1 MSLVVLGL
9 AGSFGAAP
17 ATAAATVLHVD
28 GKHGNDANDGRTW
41 ADAVK
46 TIYRAAQLVPH
57 GSAAGWT
64 VLVRGYTDHVYAGR
78 PAPGGYDRW
87 GSAASPLVFQ
97 AEGWTPGGGGYVR
110 PIVSGGRRLPTPGNT
125 WTKTAWARV
134 WSTPLASAPRGFD
147 AGKPYQGA
155 LFQGTTSW
163 VVQRASLAELRA
175 TAGDGRGGY
184 WYDGATDR
192 VYLVAK
198 GGVDPRTV
206 GIEIPH
212 DNGFYFSGRH
222 GAKYI
227 EVRGFEVRHAAMGI
241 AFVEGTDHSTAVD
254 NVVTANSPVGI
265 HTAGIVTASGVNA
278 AVGNRILR
286 NDGSYNTVQAIKVG
300 AGSQAT
306 TACDNDTSHNGL
318 QGIKVE
324 GPDGGA
330 ADPRVTS
337 DTLVCRHRSWGQ
349 NVRQLEDA
357 NDNGTGITIESGA
370 LRTRVENSSF
380 WRNHVGVKV
389 MQRTTAGLPV
399 DDTVITHNR
408 IWDNDRFGLS
418 FRDGV
423 LRAASGSGRVIA
435 SYNLYWANEA
445 GIGVDPG
452 SVNKVFRHETVY
464 ASSGAGIKVG
474 CGCSSREARVTI
486 TSSLVT
492 HNGTVRRVRPARPS
506 RLGVIRR
513 RAEQPVGRRQGLGC
527 DAHGGQFPTRRVSQ
541 CQRGER
547 QLPQGWPGIVPV
559 HGGSGSLSDRRQLGV
574 AGSPE
579 RWSALLE
586 GSLGKL
592 PTMGPMYGF
601 VVLLHVLGAF
611 TFVAAHGVSMVA
623 AVRLRGERDR
633 VRQVALLDVSAAG
646 VGLMYV
652 GLLVLLVG
660 GIVAGFVGN
669 HWGRVWIWAALV
681 TLVVVIVVMYAVA
694 TPFYGRMRA
703 AAGIGQ

>member
-163 VVQRASLAELRA
+163 VVQRASLDELRA

-349 NVRQLEDA
+349 NIRQLEDA

-423 LRAASGSGRVIA
+423 LRAASGTGRVIA

-492 HNGTVRRVRPARPS
+492 HNGTYGVYVLPGHHASVSYVGVPS
-506 RLGVIRR
+506 NPSGGVK
-513 RAEQPVGRRQGLGC
+513 
-527 DAHGGQFPTRRVSQ
+527 
-541 CQRGER
+541 
-547 QLPQGWPGIVPV
+547 
-559 HGGSGSLSDRRQLGV
+559 GSGATRTAVNSQPAGYLSVNEASANFLKVGQGSFQYT
-574 AGSPE
+574 AGPDHSPI
-579 RWSALLE
+579 
-586 GSLGKL
+586 
-592 PTMGPMYGF
+592 
-601 VVLLHVLGAF
+601 GA
-611 TFVAAHGVSMVA
+611 SW
-623 AVRLRGERDR
+623 E
-633 VRQVALLDVSAAG
+633 
-646 VGLMYV
+646 
-652 GLLVLLVG
+652 
-660 GIVAGFVGN
+660 
-669 HWGRVWIWAALV
+669 
-681 TLVVVIVVMYAVA
+681 
-694 TPFYGRMRA
+694 
-703 AAGIGQ
+703 

>member
-1 MSLVVLGL
+1 MMISMPFVPNRRPALRPSRHPAASRRPLALALVVSLIVLGV
-9 AGSFGAAP
+9 AGSVGAAP
-17 ATAAATVLHVD
+17 TAAATTVLHVD

-110 PIVSGGRRLPTPGNT
+110 PIVSGGRRLPTPGNG

-163 VVQRASLAELRA
+163 VVQRANLDELRA

-192 VYLVAK
+192 LYLVAK

-206 GIEIPH
+206 RIEIPH

-265 HTAGIVTASGVNA
+265 HTAGIVTSSGVNA

-286 NDGSYNTVQAIKVG
+286 NVGSYNTVQAIKVG

-349 NVRQLEDA
+349 NVRQLEDD
-357 NDNGTGITIESGA
+357 NDNGTGMTIESGA
-370 LRTRVENSSF
+370 IRTRVENSSF

-423 LRAASGSGRVIA
+423 LRAASGTGRVVA
-435 SYNLYWANEA
+435 SYNLYWGNET

-452 SVNKVFRHETVY
+452 SVNKVFRHETVD
-464 ASSGAGIKVG
+464 ASTGAGIKVG
-474 CGCSSREARVTI
+474 CGCSSRAARVTI
-486 TSSLVT
+486 TTSLAT
-492 HNGTVRRVRPARPS
+492 HNGTYGIYVLPGHHASVSYVGVPS
-506 RLGVIRR
+506 NPSGGVK
-513 RAEQPVGRRQGLGC
+513 
-527 DAHGGQFPTRRVSQ
+527 
-541 CQRGER
+541 
-547 QLPQGWPGIVPV
+547 
-559 HGGSGSLSDRRQLGV
+559 GSGATRTAVNTHPAGYLSLNEASANFLKVGHGSFQYT
-574 AGSPE
+574 AGPDHSPI
-579 RWSALLE
+579 
-586 GSLGKL
+586 
-592 PTMGPMYGF
+592 
-601 VVLLHVLGAF
+601 GA
-611 TFVAAHGVSMVA
+611 SW
-623 AVRLRGERDR
+623 E
-633 VRQVALLDVSAAG
+633 
-646 VGLMYV
+646 
-652 GLLVLLVG
+652 
-660 GIVAGFVGN
+660 
-669 HWGRVWIWAALV
+669 
-681 TLVVVIVVMYAVA
+681 
-694 TPFYGRMRA
+694 
-703 AAGIGQ
+703 

>member
-1 MSLVVLGL
+1 MVSLVVLGV
-9 AGSFGAAP
+9 AGSVGAAP
-17 ATAAATVLHVD
+17 TTAATTVLHVD

-41 ADAVK
+41 AEAVK

-134 WSTPLASAPRGFD
+134 WSTPFASAPRGFD

-163 VVQRASLAELRA
+163 VVQRASLDELRA

-192 VYLVAK
+192 LYLVAK

-357 NDNGTGITIESGA
+357 NDNGTGMTIESGA

-423 LRAASGSGRVIA
+423 LRAASGTGRVIA

-492 HNGTVRRVRPARPS
+492 HNGTYGVYVLPGHHASVSYVGVPS
-506 RLGVIRR
+506 NPSGGVK
-513 RAEQPVGRRQGLGC
+513 
-527 DAHGGQFPTRRVSQ
+527 
-541 CQRGER
+541 
-547 QLPQGWPGIVPV
+547 
-559 HGGSGSLSDRRQLGV
+559 GSGATRTAVNAQPAGYLSVNEASANFLKVGHGSFQYT
-574 AGSPE
+574 AGPDHSPI
-579 RWSALLE
+579 
-586 GSLGKL
+586 
-592 PTMGPMYGF
+592 
-601 VVLLHVLGAF
+601 GA
-611 TFVAAHGVSMVA
+611 SW
-623 AVRLRGERDR
+623 E
-633 VRQVALLDVSAAG
+633 
-646 VGLMYV
+646 
-652 GLLVLLVG
+652 
-660 GIVAGFVGN
+660 
-669 HWGRVWIWAALV
+669 
-681 TLVVVIVVMYAVA
+681 
-694 TPFYGRMRA
+694 
-703 AAGIGQ
+703 